1 MERGV
6 GKVRK
11 ALTLLMGH
19 FDPLFFPLPPRFW
32 FRKGSTQGSYFEAI
46 SGVFPYPNG
55 SCKKIGFHI
64 ELQIYAIGIG
74 WFLLALPPKN
84 RTCEFPRIRLKWL
97 RFELDPNPSLQ
108 RANEPLLTLFNE
120 PGKALSKLS

>member
-11 ALTLLMGH
+11 ALTQLMGH
-19 FDPLFFPLPPRFW
+19 FDVLFLSPRFW
-32 FRKGSTQGSYFEAI
+32 FRKGSTQGSDFKAI

-74 WFLLALPPKN
+74 WLLLALPP
-84 RTCEFPRIRLKWL
+84 
-97 RFELDPNPSLQ
+97 
-108 RANEPLLTLFNE
+108 
-120 PGKALSKLS
+120 

>member
-19 FDPLFFPLPPRFW
+19 FDPLFLSPRFW

-74 WFLLALPPKN
+74 WLLLALPP
-84 RTCEFPRIRLKWL
+84 
-97 RFELDPNPSLQ
+97 
-108 RANEPLLTLFNE
+108 
-120 PGKALSKLS
+120 

>member
-1 MERGV
+1 MIPSRQLNSVKPLRVVKNYRKKLWLVVDQQKAWKKRKREV
-6 GKVRK
+6 EKVRK

-19 FDPLFFPLPPRFW
+19 FDPLFLSPPPRSGSG

-74 WFLLALPPKN
+74 WVLLSLPP
-84 RTCEFPRIRLKWL
+84 P
-97 RFELDPNPSLQ
+97 
-108 RANEPLLTLFNE
+108 
-120 PGKALSKLS
+120 